1 MAISDNQQQTQKPQP
16 QVTMGQAQPQPQPQ
30 SFGRSGEFGHS
41 FHTGQL
47 FAAPISRS
55 LGSEFYIKLKNAL
68 ADAYKITNDP
78 ALEITILDMDRA
90 NESALMFSSIIVAMR
105 NRRLPDSG
113 VAYHVLILEATGD
126 LLPPY
131 IETIN
136 NQAVEILR
144 VTSDAV
150 DDVFLRIADERVRK
164 AFPTGPWQM
173 VEAEVVPQD
182 FNPDDSVAVHQ
193 LALNIGLAVGTELEI
208 TNPNFH
214 DLNLLDVKNDSSLVV
229 NLAFNRSQIAGVD
242 GRPMRSDVLVNF
254 NSSRQRQQRGGPVNT
269 GDREVK
275 ISELSG
281 FVDLV
286 WDPIVQPGGM
296 FSAYTQPQV
305 PNATQKYAARLV
317 LTNLASDYGYT
328 PGSILLALSTA
339 LSVRDD
345 NNWIQA
351 FKPMATSGKEIDITD
366 IGALN
371 IEANLTNEPNG
382 YGTRIDTKADNFR
395 LSDLGQLVAAL
406 VRPGLMIS
414 LDCPKYGPQYWYL
427 ALFSMAA
434 SGSVN
439 AYNCLFDTAQRLTG
453 NNFGKIFKQGM
464 PMFTD
469 LDNYVHNGTWVDNKG
484 QKRDIRDIDHIAVC
498 NLVGERNPQ
507 FIREWS
513 DTFLQLQYPLQM
525 RLAARKKMISGL
537 TQDTAVFTGYSHRV
551 TFTGEFLNALVSGI
565 RETGFQVRVNT
576 PLTGTD
582 ISNQRAVAGFAQ
594 SALIAPGQSFMSVG
608 GFNYSQQPNQ
618 WPIGGQFGSRY

>member
-1 MAISDNQQQTQKPQP
+1 MAISDNQQQPQQRP
-16 QVTMGQAQPQPQPQ
+16 QPQPQPNVGQ
-30 SFGRSGEFGHS
+30 QQAPFVRSGDFGHS

-47 FAAPISRS
+47 FGAPISRS
-55 LGSEFYIKLKNAL
+55 LGSEFYVKLKNGL

-90 NESALMFSSIIVAMR
+90 NESALLFSSIIVAMR
-105 NRRLPDSG
+105 NKRLPDSG

-131 IETIN
+131 IETMN

-144 VTSDAV
+144 VTADAV
-150 DDVFLRIADERVRK
+150 DDVFLRIADERIRK
-164 AFPTGPWQM
+164 AFPQGPYQM
-173 VEAEVVPQD
+173 VEAEVVPLD
-182 FNPDDSVAVHQ
+182 FNPDDTVSVHQ
-193 LALNIGLAVGTELEI
+193 LALNIGLAIGTELET
-208 TNPNFH
+208 TNPNFR
-214 DLNLLDVKNDSSLVV
+214 DLNLIDIKNDSSLVV

-242 GRPMRSDVLVNF
+242 GHPMRSDVLVNF

-281 FVDLV
+281 FIDLV
-286 WDPIVQPGGM
+286 WDPIVQQGGM

-305 PNATQKYAARLV
+305 ANATQKYAARMV

-339 LSVRDD
+339 LSARDD

-351 FKPMATSGKEIDITD
+351 FKPVATTGKEIDITD
-366 IGALN
+366 IGAVN

-382 YGTRIDTKADNFR
+382 FGTRIDTKADNFR

-427 ALFSMAA
+427 SLFSMAA
-434 SGSVN
+434 SGSTN
-439 AYNCLFDTAQRLTG
+439 AYNLLFDTAQQLTNG
-453 NNFGKIFKQGM
+453 HFGKNFKHGT
-464 PMFTD
+464 PIFTD
-469 LDNYVHNGTWVDNKG
+469 LDNYIHNGTWIDNKG
-484 QKRDIRDIDHIAVC
+484 QKRDIRDIDHVAVC

-513 DTFLQLQYPLQM
+513 DTFLQVQYPLQM

-537 TQDTAVFTGYSHRV
+537 TQDTAVFTGFSHRV
-551 TFTGEFLNALVSGI
+551 TFTGEFLNALIGGI
-565 RETGFQVRVNT
+565 RDTGFQVRVNT
-576 PLTGTD
+576 PLTGSD

-594 SALIAPGQSFMSVG
+594 SALIAPGQSYMSVG

-618 WPIGGQFGSRY
+618 WPIGGQFGTKY